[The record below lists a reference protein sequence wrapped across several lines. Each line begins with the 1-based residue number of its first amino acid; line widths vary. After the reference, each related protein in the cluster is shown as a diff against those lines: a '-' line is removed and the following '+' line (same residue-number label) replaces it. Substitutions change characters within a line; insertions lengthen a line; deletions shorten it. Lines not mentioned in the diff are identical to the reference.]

1 MELGV
6 IPTSGPSVCSQHL
19 CLHKGPL
26 KRGFSHNLPI
36 SGSPLEALSSPPQTR
51 DRGVAWVLPLKRSE
65 LRPPPLPQQQE
76 CGERGNRLAGQWL
89 PLWPRW
95 RNLRQIPR
103 LHSEKEETPIP
114 SSGPRPSLP
123 GAGDFSQTLLL
134 SRLRP
139 ELARN
144 SRRVWNQQAGQMCR
158 RMQGCKRVQ
167 PKKAPACGENECSC
181 GCVTG

>member
-1 MELGV
+1 MGTRV
-6 IPTSGPSVCSQHL
+6 
-19 CLHKGPL
+19 
-26 KRGFSHNLPI
+26 R
-36 SGSPLEALSSPPQTR
+36 SPLPPP
-51 DRGVAWVLPLKRSE
+51 VLAPSLAFQRSE

-123 GAGDFSQTLLL
+123 GAGDFAQTLLL

-144 SRRVWNQQAGQMCR
+144 SRRVWNPAGGPNVR
-158 RMQGCKRVQ
+158 EDAGVQ
-167 PKKAPACGENECSC
+167 KGSTE
-181 GCVTG
+181 